1 MVQCHVLALDK
12 MISRNLHSSLY
23 GQITIQ
29 NRLAVGNRDL
39 ILIWVVQASSLHISS
54 VMLFTTTTHHE
65 IFNWNHFIKCDQC
78 SIWLYVIG
86 VKCLQFLI

>member
-1 MVQCHVLALDK
+1 MNGLSTKTRSLFSKTVFYNLELCMVQCHVLALDK

-65 IFNWNHFIKCDQC
+65 IFN
-78 SIWLYVIG
+78 
-86 VKCLQFLI
+86 